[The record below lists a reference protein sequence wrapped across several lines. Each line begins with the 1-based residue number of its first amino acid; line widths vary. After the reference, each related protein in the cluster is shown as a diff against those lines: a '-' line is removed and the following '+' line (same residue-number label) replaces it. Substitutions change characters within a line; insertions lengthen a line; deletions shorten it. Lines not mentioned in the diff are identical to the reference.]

1 MPGKSRH
8 HRGKHA
14 LPSKKKKSR
23 RSPQAAVSQQKAASQ
38 IREPI
43 VAPPKVAAPSPGVST
58 STTTTVKHPELP
70 LELQRIAILAGIMLT
85 ALILLSLF
93 LD

>member
-8 HRGKHA
+8 HRGKHT

-23 RSPQAAVSQQKAASQ
+23 RSPQAAVYQQKAAPQ

-43 VAPPKVAAPSPGVST
+43 VAPPKVAAPSPSVPT
-58 STTTTVKHPELP
+58 SMTTTIKYPELL
-70 LELQRIAILAGIMLT
+70 LELRRIGILAGIMLT
-85 ALILLSLF
+85 ALILLALL